1 MDVTGGREFTTI
13 DRIEARLREVVG
25 PPPAGEVWIGDDAAI
40 VDIGTGRV
48 LVATDALV
56 AGVHADLT
64 LTSVSDLGWK
74 ALAVNVSDLA
84 AMGCRTHRAA
94 VTVAAPDPDTVEEL
108 YEGLAGAAARFVCPI
123 VGGDLTSAPVLVVSV
138 TVLGDAAVAPP
149 PVTRRGAR
157 PGDEIWLSGPLGAA
171 AAGLRGLRAGRP
183 TPELTQAHARPEPR
197 VEEGVAARELGATA
211 MIDVSDGF
219 LADLRHVLL
228 ASNVGAELEAV
239 PVAGGATAD
248 DALEGGDDYELV
260 WCTPAGTEVADAFA
274 GRGLRRPHRVGVCVG
289 DPSVFRLDGRGIRSG
304 GWEHWR

>member
-1 MDVTGGREFTTI
+1 MDVTGGREFATI
-13 DRIEARLREVVG
+13 DRIETRLRDAVG
-25 PPPAGEVWIGDDAAI
+25 VPPGEEVWIGDDAAI
-40 VDIGTGRV
+40 VEIGAARV
-48 LVATDALV
+48 LVAADALV

-64 LTSVSDLGWK
+64 LTGVSDLGWK

-84 AMGCRTHRAA
+84 AMGCRTQRAV

-108 YEGLAGAAARFVCPI
+108 YEGLASAAARFRCPI

-171 AAGLRGLRAGRP
+171 AAGLRELRAGRP
-183 TPELTQAHARPEPR
+183 ATDLARAHARPEPR
-197 VEEGVAARELGATA
+197 VEEGVVARELGATA

-219 LADLRHVLL
+219 LADLRHVLA
-228 ASNVGAELEAV
+228 ASNVGAELAAV
-239 PVAGGATAD
+239 PVAAGATGD

-260 WCTPAGTEVADAFA
+260 WCIPRGTAVADAFA
-274 GRGLRRPHRVGVCVG
+274 AQGLRRPHRVGVCVG
-289 DPSVFRLDGRGIRSG
+289 DPSVLRLEGRAVPSG